1 MSWHLL
7 VLNVSGLSLQIPLL
21 QRGYPQGTST
31 VTKLTQA
38 SPAHDQD
45 RPVQAQDLASFKS
58 DLATM
63 MRDMTNSSL
72 NEFASQSRSDSGG
85 KEEPSQDKQPSLLRE
100 PSQDLEDIPSEGQN
114 TSVEGLS
121 GES

>member
-1 MSWHLL
+1 MTRT
-7 VLNVSGLSLQIPLL
+7 GQ
-21 QRGYPQGTST
+21 Y
-31 VTKLTQA
+31 KLK
-38 SPAHDQD
+38 
-45 RPVQAQDLASFKS
+45 PVQASTRSFKS
-58 DLATM
+58 DLATV